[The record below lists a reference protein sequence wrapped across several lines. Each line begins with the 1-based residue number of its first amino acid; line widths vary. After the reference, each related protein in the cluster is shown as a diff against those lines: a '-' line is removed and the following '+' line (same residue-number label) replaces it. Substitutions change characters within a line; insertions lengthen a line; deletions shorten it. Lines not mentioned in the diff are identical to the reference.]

1 MVESRRNFLKASGLS
16 AALVAG
22 QSSLFAKTSALKI
35 ENSKE
40 SYPNASFTENMY
52 RNEFGFVYGKKEEH
66 GFAYHCVNC
75 QGNCAWEIWSANG
88 VVTRENQSARYPVIN
103 PKLPDFNPRG
113 CNKGVEH
120 SQIMYEKDRILYPMK
135 RVGARGEGKWK
146 RLSWDEAA
154 TEVAQKL
161 YDTMIDPKKGPGKI
175 TVHAGTGLLT
185 EGRRGGP
192 LRFSTQLG
200 AVRIYPASYLGDMFS
215 GATVAYGEGNMGCTF
230 DFFFNTTL
238 AVMWGA
244 NPSATRIP
252 DAHFVWEGKY
262 NGAKIVVI
270 TPEFNAS
277 ASRAHLWVPIKPGT
291 DNFLAMSIINEL
303 ISKKLYLPEAVK
315 TYTDLPFLV
324 RVDNKKLLRR
334 SDLEHAKDE
343 KTHHLYDEEFYCW
356 NKNTNSATLMPGS
369 EGSDR
374 KTIRLKDR
382 DWNID
387 PVLEGKWKVKLHDG
401 KEVEV
406 TTAFELLKAEAA
418 KFPAIETQKI
428 TSVNPAVVE
437 ELARDIAK
445 EKVVEITTGFSLN
458 KYFNGILN
466 IWNIASI
473 CGLTGRFGPRGGLN
487 TENEFQL
494 SGLDVLTG
502 FAGKYQARFGSGFL
516 GEYMFANGYKAFD
529 EAFSEADVKRAQGI
543 GKKEYKVILD
553 EMIKEGQ
560 EFANNPKSGKKAK
573 PYWMPEVA
581 VLVADSKFRRNKAT
595 AYRKEFMKNTS
606 FFTYVDYRFSETAIY
621 ADILL
626 PAKSHYEVWDL
637 RSSPGYHR
645 FTNLAHP
652 VANIKPVGEA
662 MDEWSIFAL
671 LAEKMEMIAKKG
683 PIQKVADPKYT
694 KNGVRE
700 LDLFYQEFTN
710 KDDESQGLLE
720 PELGT
725 DRLALEAAL
734 DKCEQYAP
742 YTMEKMYKGGG
753 FLVLNEKAAKS
764 SPLYADRP
772 YNSWENQLFKFERFE
787 TMSGRQTFYV
797 DHPIW
802 LQLGC
807 GTNTARK
814 PIADNSKEHPF
825 TLLTPHARWS
835 IHANYKNSKFL
846 MRLQRGK
853 PWVALNEKVAKIKG
867 IKDGEDVRVFNKIGQ
882 FFAMAKVSSSAPM
895 DSLVMED
902 GWEPNMFKGMR
913 GPNDCVPMSL
923 NLLEMADNWGH
934 LKFGGNWDGNQYA
947 YDGAVNIE
955 KAKA

>member
-1 MVESRRNFLKASGLS
+1 MLESRRNFLKASGFT

-22 QSSLFAKTSALKI
+22 QSSLFAKTAPVKI
-35 ENSKE
+35 ENAKDF
-40 SYPNASFTENMY
+40 YPNASFTENMY
-52 RNEFGFVYGKKEEH
+52 RNEFGFTYGKQEEH

-75 QGNCAWEIWSANG
+75 QGNCAWEIWAHNG
-88 VVTRENQSARYPVIN
+88 VVTRENQSARYPIIN
-103 PKLPDFNPRG
+103 SKLPDFNPRG
-113 CNKGVEH
+113 CNKGVQH
-120 SQIMYEKDRILYPMK
+120 SQVMYEKDRILYPMK

-146 RLSWDEAA
+146 RISWDEA
-154 TEVAQKL
+154 TQEIAQKL

-185 EGRRGGP
+185 EGRRGGA
-192 LRFSTQLG
+192 LRFSTQIG
-200 AVRIYPASYLGDMFS
+200 AARIYPASYLGDMFS
-215 GATVAYGEGNMGCTF
+215 GAAVAYGEGNMGCTY
-230 DFFFNTTL
+230 DFFFNTSV
-238 AVMWGA
+238 AIMWGA

-277 ASRAHLWVPIKPGT
+277 AARAHLWVPIKPGT

-303 ISKKLYLPEAVK
+303 LAKKLYMPEAVK

-324 RVDNKKLLRR
+324 IKDSKKLLRR
-334 SDLEHAKDE
+334 SDIEHAKDE
-343 KTHHLYDEEFYCW
+343 KTHHKYDEEFYCW
-356 NKNTNSATLMPGS
+356 NKATNSIALMPGT
-369 EGSDR
+369 EGSDK
-374 KTIRLKDR
+374 KTIRLKDK

-387 PVLEGKWKVKLHDG
+387 PVLEGEWEVTLHNGKKVK
-401 KEVEV
+401 V
-406 TTAFELLKAEAA
+406 TTAFEILKVEAA
-418 KFPAIETQKI
+418 KFAAEKTQKI
-428 TSVNPAVVE
+428 TGVNPAIVE

-445 EKVVEITTGFSLN
+445 EKVVEITVGFSLN

-473 CGLTGRFGPRGGLN
+473 CGLTGRYGPRGGLN

-494 SGLDVLTG
+494 SGLDVLSG
-502 FAGKYQARFGSGFL
+502 FNGKYKARFGSGFV
-516 GEYMFANGYKAFD
+516 GEYMFANGHKVFD
-529 EAFSEADVKRAQGI
+529 QAFSDKDVKRAQGI
-543 GKKEYKVILD
+543 GKKEYMSILNA
-553 EMIKEGQ
+553 MIKEG
-560 EFANNPKSGKKAK
+560 EEYAKNPKAKRAK

-581 VLVADSKFRRNKAT
+581 LLVADSRFRRNKAT

-606 FFTYVDYRFSETAIY
+606 FFAYVDYRFSETAIY
-621 ADILL
+621 ADIVL
-626 PAKSHYEVWDL
+626 PSKAHYEVWDI

-645 FTNLAHP
+645 FTNLA
-652 VANIKPVGEA
+652 KPVTNLKPIGESK
-662 MDEWSIFAL
+662 DEWSIFAL
-671 LAEKMEMIAKKG
+671 IAEKLENIAKAG
-683 PIQKVADPKYT
+683 PVKKVPDPQYT
-694 KNGVRE
+694 KGGIRE

-720 PELGT
+720 PELGN

-742 YTMEKMYKGGG
+742 YTIEKMEKGGG
-753 FLVLNEKAAKS
+753 FLVLNEKAAQT

-772 YNSWENQLFKFERFE
+772 YNSWEKQMFKFERFE

-802 LQLGC
+802 VKLGC
-807 GTNTARK
+807 MVNTARE
-814 PIADNSKEHPF
+814 PIADNSATHPF

-835 IHANYKNSKFL
+835 IHANYKNSKTL

-853 PWVALNEKVAKIKG
+853 PWVALNPKVAKAKG
-867 IKDGEDVRVFNKIGQ
+867 IKDGDDVRIFNKIGQ
-882 FFAMAKVSSSAPM
+882 FFAMAKVSSSAPL

-913 GPNDCVPMSL
+913 GPNDVVPMSL
-923 NLLEMADNWGH
+923 NLLEMADDWGH
-934 LKFGGNWDGNQYA
+934 LKFGGLWDGNQYA